1 MKNKLKIFALL
12 LTLLIGFKAAQA
24 QEDWYKPCG
33 SPIRK
38 NCSLVYDEFE
48 PFDLMFN
55 TGRVETSAGHRVESE
70 EFFAVILESVAA
82 KPSESKPCVFI
93 SEKKRLAAQKLF
105 PKNKVF
111 ASRNAC
117 RGTLMLYGGT
127 DDNYNFMAIYGGATE
142 AQAKAVLKIAQKTFP
157 SANIR
162 KMTAILDFTDGQ
174 AEGDYN

>member
-1 MKNKLKIFALL
+1 MKNKIQIFALL
-12 LTLLIGFKAAQA
+12 LILLCGFKAVRAQ
-24 QEDWYKPCG
+24 QDWYKPCG
-33 SPIRK
+33 SPVKK
-38 NCSLVYDEFE
+38 NCSLVYEEFE

-70 EFFAVILESVAA
+70 EFYAVILESVKAMPNENG
-82 KPSESKPCVFI
+82 KCIFI

-111 ASRNAC
+111 ASRNSC
-117 RGTLMLYGGT
+117 RGALMIYGGT
-127 DDNYNFMAIYGGATE
+127 DDGYNFMAAYGGATE
-142 AQAKAVLKIAQKTFP
+142 AQANAVLKIAKKIFP

-174 AEGDYN
+174 AEGIY